1 MQNGSIMR
9 SERRRGPN
17 VWEYRWREPGADG
30 KRKHRRM
37 VIGSIIQFRDK
48 DAAVRATS
56 ALRRD
61 INMAN
66 VRSKGKPL
74 TLSQL
79 ADHYCQRELSPSCRW
94 KTHSTKLGYRGY
106 LRKWIIP
113 RWGGSTLAYIRA
125 GEIELWLRSLPLARS
140 TCAKIRN
147 VMSVL
152 FNHGLRH
159 ELLDRN
165 PVQWVRQSAKR
176 KRIPAFLEIEEVQML
191 LSALDVRERTM
202 VLLDVVTGLR
212 ASELFG
218 PKWTDIDF
226 VRNEIRVTR
235 SIVLQ
240 VVGPCKTEASQKPV
254 PLDPLLARTLRTWRA
269 HTKYKAASD
278 WVFASPYSKGRKP
291 YWYQSLMR
299 NRIREAARGVGIAK
313 KMGWHT
319 FRHTCATL
327 LRASGAD
334 IKVAQELLRHASCR
348 VTLDTYTQAITEHKR
363 AAQNR
368 VASLVRGI
376 GPECVRRTHR
386 HTTTAMIRQRFGPN
400 MKRGR
405 RPRAGEKLCLFV
417 PTKFQRK

>member
-9 SERRRGPN
+9 SERRRGPD
-17 VWEYRWREPGADG
+17 VWEYRWREPAADG

-37 VIGSIIQFRDK
+37 VVGPVNQFRDK
-48 DAAVRATS
+48 ESVIRATT

-66 VRSKGKPL
+66 VLGRGKPI

-79 ADHYCQRELSPSCRW
+79 ADHYSQRELAPNNRW

-113 RWGGSTLAYIRA
+113 RWGGYTMTRIRA

-176 KRIPAFLEIEEVQML
+176 KKIPAVLEVEEVQSL
-191 LSALDVRERTM
+191 LGALEVRERTM

-218 PKWTDIDF
+218 LKWTDINF
-226 VRNEIRVTR
+226 KKNEISVTR

-254 PLDPLLARTLRTWRA
+254 PLDPVLARTLRLWQA
-269 HTKYKAASD
+269 HTKYKTPSD
-278 WVFASPYSKGRKP
+278 WVFASPHSGGRRP

-299 NRIREAARGVGIAK
+299 NRIRVAARGVGIAK
-313 KMGWHT
+313 KIGWHT

-334 IKVAQELLRHASCR
+334 IKVVQELLRHASCR
-348 VTLDTYTQAITEHKR
+348 VTLDTYTQAVTEQKR

-368 VASLVRGI
+368 VACLVRGLQ
-376 GPECVRRTHR
+376 PTRVRRSFRDT
-386 HTTTAMIRQRFGPN
+386 IS
-400 MKRGR
+400 GR
-405 RPRAGEKLCLFV
+405 IRPRFDRVMKV
-417 PTKFQRK
+417 

>member
-9 SERRRGPN
+9 SERRRGPD
-17 VWEYRWREPGADG
+17 VWEYRWREPGPDG
-30 KRKHRRM
+30 RRKHRRM
-37 VIGSIIQFRDK
+37 VVGSVLQFRDK
-48 DAAVRATS
+48 DAAVRAIS

-66 VRSKGKPL
+66 LRGKGKPL

-79 ADHYCQRELSPSCRW
+79 ADHYSQRELSPNCRW

-113 RWGGSTLAYIRA
+113 RWGDHRLTHIRA

-140 TCAKIRN
+140 SCAKIRN

-176 KRIPAFLEIEEVQML
+176 KKIPAVLEIAEVQSL
-191 LSALDVRERTM
+191 LSALDIRERTM

-218 PKWTDIDF
+218 LKWTDVDF
-226 VRNEIRVTR
+226 IKNEIRVTR

-254 PLDPLLARTLRTWRA
+254 PLDPFLARTLRNWRA
-269 HTKYKAASD
+269 HTKYKAAND
-278 WVFASPYSKGRKP
+278 WVFASPYSAGRKP

-299 NRIREAARGVGIAK
+299 NRIRILARRVGISK

-348 VTLDTYTQAITEHKR
+348 VTLDTYTQAVTEHKR
-363 AAQNR
+363 AAQSR

-376 GPECVRRTHR
+376 GAECVRRNHRSTTSATTRTH
-386 HTTTAMIRQRFGPN
+386 FGRN
-400 MKRGR
+400 LR
-405 RPRAGEKLCLFV
+405 R
-417 PTKFQRK
+417 

>member
-1 MQNGSIMR
+1 
-9 SERRRGPN
+9 
-17 VWEYRWREPGADG
+17 
-30 KRKHRRM
+30 
-37 VIGSIIQFRDK
+37 
-48 DAAVRATS
+48 
-56 ALRRD
+56 
-61 INMAN
+61 MAN
-66 VRSKGKPL
+66 VLSKGKPL

-79 ADHYCQRELSPSCRW
+79 ADHYSQRELASSCRW
-94 KTHSTKLGYRGY
+94 KTHSTKLGYRSY

-113 RWGGSTLAYIRA
+113 RWGGQTLTHIRA

-140 TCAKIRN
+140 SCAKIRN

-176 KRIPAFLEIEEVQML
+176 KKIPAVLEIAEVQSL
-191 LSALDVRERTM
+191 LSALDIRERTM

-218 PKWTDIDF
+218 LKWADVDF
-226 VRNEIRVTR
+226 IKSEIRVTR
-235 SIVLQ
+235 SVVLQ

-254 PLDPLLARTLRTWRA
+254 PLDPFLAKTLRTWRA
-269 HTKYKAASD
+269 YTKYKEAGD
-278 WVFASPYSKGRKP
+278 WVFASPNSGGRKP

-299 NRIREAARGVGIAK
+299 NRIRVAARRVGIAK

-348 VTLDTYTQAITEHKR
+348 VTLDTYTQAVTEHKR

-368 VASLVRGI
+368 VASMVRGLD
-376 GPECVRRTHR
+376 PQLVRRTHR
-386 HTTTAMIRQRFGPN
+386 STAQAEARTQL
-400 MKRGR
+400 GR
-405 RPRAGEKLCLFV
+405 DLGR
-417 PTKFQRK
+417 

>member
-9 SERRRGPN
+9 SERQRGPD
-17 VWEYRWREPGADG
+17 VWEYRWREPGPDG
-30 KRKHRRM
+30 RRKHRRM
-37 VIGSIIQFRDK
+37 VVGSILQFRNE
-48 DAAVRATS
+48 DAAIRAIIP
-56 ALRRD
+56 LRRD

-79 ADHYCQRELSPSCRW
+79 ADHYSQRELSTSCRW

-113 RWGGSTLAYIRA
+113 RWGDHRLTHIRA
-125 GEIELWLRSLPLARS
+125 GEIEMWLRSLPLARS

-165 PVQWVRQSAKR
+165 AVQWVRQSAKR
-176 KRIPAFLEIEEVQML
+176 KKIPAVLEIVEVRL
-191 LSALDVRERTM
+191 LLGALDLRERTM
-202 VLLDVVTGLR
+202 VLLDVLTGLR

-218 PKWTDIDF
+218 LKWTDIDF

-254 PLDPLLARTLRTWRA
+254 PLDPFLARTLRTWRS
-269 HTKYKAASD
+269 HTKYKAATD
-278 WVFASPYSKGRKP
+278 WSLPARTAGGGRKP

-299 NRIREAARGVGIAK
+299 NRIRVLARRVGISK

-334 IKVAQELLRHASCR
+334 IKVAQELLRHAPCR
-348 VTLDTYTQAITEHKR
+348 VHRYLHAGCYRAQEGSPKQSRKHGTQYRSRVLLSNSHKHS
-363 AAQNR
+363 A
-368 VASLVRGI
+368 GK
-376 GPECVRRTHR
+376 GPS
-386 HTTTAMIRQRFGPN
+386 AF
-400 MKRGR
+400 
-405 RPRAGEKLCLFV
+405 
-417 PTKFQRK
+417 

>member
-1 MQNGSIMR
+1 
-9 SERRRGPN
+9 
-17 VWEYRWREPGADG
+17 
-30 KRKHRRM
+30 M
-37 VIGSIIQFRDK
+37 VIGSVIQFREK
-48 DAAVRATS
+48 DAAVRAIS

-79 ADHYCQRELSPSCRW
+79 ADHYSQHELSPNCRW

-106 LRKWIIP
+106 LCKWIIP
-113 RWGGSTLAYIRA
+113 RWGDHTLTHIRA

-165 PVQWVRQSAKR
+165 PVRWVRQSAKR
-176 KRIPAFLEIEEVQML
+176 KKIPAVLEIKEVQL
-191 LSALDVRERTM
+191 LLDALDVRERTM

-218 PKWTDIDF
+218 LKWTDVDF
-226 VRNEIRVTR
+226 INNEIRVTR

-254 PLDPLLARTLRTWRA
+254 PLDPFLARTLRTWRA

-278 WVFASPYSKGRKP
+278 WVFASPYSAGRKP
-291 YWYQSLMR
+291 YWYESLMR
-299 NRIREAARGVGIAK
+299 NRIRAVARSVGIAK

-319 FRHTCATL
+319 FHHTCATL

-368 VASLVRGI
+368 VASLVRGLD
-376 GPECVRRTHR
+376 PQLVRRTHR
-386 HTTTAMIRQRFGPN
+386 STSPAKIRQRFSQGWT
-400 MKRGR
+400 R
-405 RPRAGEKLCLFV
+405 
-417 PTKFQRK
+417 

>member
-1 MQNGSIMR
+1 MKVEAEFMQSGSIMR
-9 SERRRGPN
+9 SERRRGPD

-37 VIGSIIQFRDK
+37 VIGSVAQFRDK
-48 DAAVRATS
+48 DAAIRATS

-66 VRSKGKPL
+66 VHRKGKPL

-79 ADHYCQRELSPSCRW
+79 ADHYSQRELAPNNRW

-113 RWGGSTLAYIRA
+113 RWGRYTLTHIRA

-176 KRIPAFLEIEEVQML
+176 KKIPAVLEIKEVQSL
-191 LSALDVRERTM
+191 LGALDVRERTM

-212 ASELFG
+212 ASELVG
-218 PKWTDIDF
+218 LKWADIDF
-226 VRNEIRVTR
+226 IKNEIRVTR

-240 VVGPCKTEASQKPV
+240 VVGSCKTEASQKPV
-254 PLDPLLARTLRTWRA
+254 PLDPLLARTLRTWRL
-269 HTKYKAASD
+269 HTRYKAASD
-278 WVFASPYSKGRKP
+278 WVFASPYSGGRKP

-299 NRIREAARGVGIAK
+299 NRIREVARRAGITK

-368 VASLVRGI
+368 IASLVRGT
-376 GPECVRRTHR
+376 GPESLRRTHR
-386 HTTTAMIRQRFGPN
+386 STTPANTGRRFG
-400 MKRGR
+400 RDLR
-405 RPRAGEKLCLFV
+405 R
-417 PTKFQRK
+417 